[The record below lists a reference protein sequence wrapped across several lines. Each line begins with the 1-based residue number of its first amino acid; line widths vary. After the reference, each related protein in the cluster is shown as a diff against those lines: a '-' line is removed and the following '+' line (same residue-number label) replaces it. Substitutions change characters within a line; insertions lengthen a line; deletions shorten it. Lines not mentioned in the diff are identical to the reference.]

1 MKTLR
6 RFFAPL
12 LLLGF
17 ACPAHAFLVNYE
29 FEGLVTGSNVSW
41 ANAGDK
47 MSGVLSFD
55 PATATPASLDH
66 APGVFDF
73 THNNLLLSV
82 NVGPYAFVCQNTT
95 GAGAYFTSDS
105 FSMQEMIFQN
115 QDWARM
121 DMGAT
126 GSGLFGDSPR
136 ESLEGGQWN
145 AVTGGNPWAIETF
158 NEGYGNS
165 VSGRFTLFR
174 YVDAVPTPEPPAA
187 ASLAAAVALLAWT
200 ALRRSRRSAVAVR
213 R

>member
-6 RFFAPL
+6 RLAAPL
-12 LLLGF
+12 LLVAF

-47 MSGVLSFD
+47 MTGALSFD
-55 PATATPASLDH
+55 PDAATPASLDH

-73 THNNLLLSV
+73 TKNNLLLSV

-95 GAGAYFTSDS
+95 GPGAYFTADS
-105 FSMQEMIFQN
+105 FSMQEMIFRD

-126 GSGLFGDSPR
+126 GTGLFGEAPLSNL
-136 ESLEGGQWN
+136 SGGQWN
-145 AVTGGNPWAIETF
+145 AITGGNPWAIETF

-165 VSGRFTLFR
+165 VTGRFTLFR
-174 YVDAVPTPEPPAA
+174 YVDAVPTPEPSTAALLAA
-187 ASLAAAVALLAWT
+187 ASLLGWA
-200 ALRRSRRSAVAVR
+200 ALRRGRRGAVAAGR
-213 R
+213 